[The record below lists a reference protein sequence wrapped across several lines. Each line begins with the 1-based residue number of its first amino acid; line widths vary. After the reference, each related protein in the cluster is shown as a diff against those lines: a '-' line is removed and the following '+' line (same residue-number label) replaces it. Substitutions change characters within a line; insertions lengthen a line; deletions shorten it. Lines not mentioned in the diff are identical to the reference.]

1 MGNSTLWPRVSLMG
15 HRKVQSSFLLLG
27 RTRITKLQID
37 LADVNEDVPS

>member
-1 MGNSTLWPRVSLMG
+1 MAQSVPYGAQKSAILIPLSLY
-15 HRKVQSSFLLLG
+15 LLG